1 MVTRADKVKAFR
13 GMHQAVRGFIVA
25 NPWDVGSARLLAGLG
40 FGALATTSAGF
51 ANSEGG
57 ADYTLTRETVI
68 DHCRKLCE
76 SVDVPLSADLE
87 NGFGDTPDACA
98 ETVRLGAEAGLAG
111 GSIEDFTGI
120 ATPRQYE
127 IQVAKTRIEASV
139 EAAKAVEGGFVL
151 TARAENFFT
160 GEPDLDDTIARLQ
173 VYQEAGADVL
183 YAPGL
188 RTMEDIKSV
197 LYNVDRPLN
206 VLLGPF
212 EGFVPLSDVLDLGV
226 ARISLGPALSNA
238 AYGALHIA
246 AKALLSEGDLGFL
259 ASAIDSDLRDKLLM
273 TGAASHSQS

>member
-1 MVTRADKVKAFR
+1 
-13 GMHQAVRGFIVA
+13 
-25 NPWDVGSARLLAGLG
+25 
-40 FGALATTSAGF
+40 
-51 ANSEGG
+51 
-57 ADYTLTRETVI
+57 
-68 DHCRKLCE
+68 
-76 SVDVPLSADLE
+76 
-87 NGFGDTPDACA
+87 
-98 ETVRLGAEAGLAG
+98 
-111 GSIEDFTGI
+111 
-120 ATPRQYE
+120 
-127 IQVAKTRIEASV
+127 
-139 EAAKAVEGGFVL
+139 KAVEGGFVL

-173 VYQEAGADVL
+173 AYQEAGADVL

-212 EGFVPLSDVLDLGV
+212 ERFVPLSDVLDLGV

-238 AYGALHIA
+238 AYGALHTA